1 MTMIDVA
8 KTALFA
14 ILATIALHP
23 QAQAQSCVMLG
34 TPRSVDCIDETGGRH
49 CRCLVIENTCTFE
62 ITVRYNVLGGGGL
75 KSMPLGPGK
84 TNSDTACTTMAHQS
98 VNYVGWEKR

>member
-1 MTMIDVA
+1 MIDVM

-14 ILATIALHP
+14 ILATLALRP

-49 CRCLVIENTCTFE
+49 CRCLVIENICTFG
-62 ITVRYNVLGGGGL
+62 ITVQYNVLGGAGRM
-75 KSMPLGPGK
+75 SMPLDAGK

-98 VNYVGWEKR
+98 VNYVGWKKR